1 MGVISIGF
9 SKHGLHSIFAVQ
21 PASYG
26 LHVDYKVGETWLDC
40 YTQRVEISVLKSS
53 WFLGTS
59 DLPEGLSVGL
69 LLLLSVPHQ

>member
-40 YTQRVEISVLKSS
+40 YTQRVEISGLKSS